1 MNFFYFGPLRG
12 RTAGAVR
19 IYYMRTIRR
28 FIIVFC
34 IACLPAVLAGSG
46 WWELYFT
53 SPGMAGQHS
62 KKENPAAG
70 LIGAINRSTK
80 SFYGA
85 FYEIS
90 EPRIVRAL
98 INAKKRGVEVRL
110 VTETNT
116 ARKRKNVQSEW
127 RDAGIEIV
135 YDTGKG
141 LMHNKFAI
149 IDASYVWTGSYNPTV
164 NDTEKNNN
172 NAILI
177 RSVPLAGIYRGKF
190 MRMFQEKSF
199 GKKRKAGPF
208 SGVTNDYYV
217 KVEGTDINAY
227 FSPED
232 DIERIILKRLSKA
245 KTAIHFMAFAFTSDN
260 IGEMMIRMHK
270 QGVRVCG
277 LFERKGSR
285 VAHSEYMK
293 MKLEGLP
300 VKLDHNRNLMHHKV
314 IIIDEYRIITGSYNF
329 SRNANQSNDENLLI
343 LDNREIAAAYLAEFN
358 RLYR

>member
-1 MNFFYFGPLRG
+1 V
-12 RTAGAVR
+12 GAVR
-19 IYYMRTIRR
+19 IYYMGFIRR
-28 FIIVFC
+28 LTIFIC

-53 SPGMAGQHS
+53 SPEMTDHHS
-62 KKENPAAG
+62 NRKNPAAG
-70 LIGAINRSTK
+70 LIALINRSTK

-85 FYEIS
+85 FYELS

-98 INAKKRGVEVRL
+98 IDAKKRGVEVRL
-110 VTETNT
+110 ITETNT
-116 ARKRKNVQSEW
+116 ARKRKNIQSEW

-141 LMHNKFAI
+141 LMHNKFAV
-149 IDASYVWTGSYNPTV
+149 IDGSSVWTGSYNPTV

-177 RSVPLAGIYRGKF
+177 RSAPLAEIYRGKF

-208 SGVTNDYYV
+208 SDLTNDYYV
-217 KVEGTDINAY
+217 KIEGTDINAY

-232 DIERIILKRLSKA
+232 DIERIILKRLIKA
-245 KTAIHFMAFAFTSDN
+245 KFTIHFMAFSFTSDN
-260 IGEMMIRMHK
+260 IGETIIRMHK
-270 QGVRVCG
+270 QGVRVYG

-285 VAHSEYMK
+285 EGHSEYTK

-314 IIIDEYRIITGSYNF
+314 IIIDEYRVITGSYNF
-329 SRNANQSNDENLLI
+329 SKNAKKFNDENVLMI
-343 LDNREIAAAYLAEFN
+343 DNREIAAEYLAEFN
-358 RLYR
+358 RLYH